1 MTVMLIVFIN
11 VYDIKIQRANIQ
23 SDVAKQTYR
32 QNTGKVFT
40 NPTLILVKSQTKDQ

>member
-1 MTVMLIVFIN
+1 MTEMSIVFIN
-11 VYDIKIQRANIQ
+11 VYEIKIQRSNIR
-23 SDVAKQTYR
+23 SDVSKQTYR